1 MAWALLGTSI
11 SLLLLPVLLRRVG
24 ASSAWRAASCMPD
37 HCFCERI
44 RDGVMRQPANTW
56 SSMAFVAAGFWILGS
71 EGGTRGGK
79 PSLRPVHRIL
89 LGIAVLLIGY
99 GSAFYHAT
107 LSFAGQFFDV
117 FGMYLL
123 AVFIV
128 LYGWWRLRP
137 LTDGTVIALYAG
149 INAAL
154 AALLLWLPG
163 ARRYAFGGLILAGL
177 GVEMCARRRRPFAMD
192 ARWLAA
198 AVLVLAVGFAAWTLD
213 ITRLVCAP
221 GSVLQG
227 HALWHVAGAAASLLL
242 FRYYASAA
250 ADGLA
255 GRNGTRSA
263 LRSGIDFPSDP
274 PSV

>member
-1 MAWALLGTSI
+1 MRLDRRPIAWALLGTSI
-11 SLLLLPVLLRRVG
+11 SLLIVPMLMRRAG

-56 SSMAFVAAGFWILGS
+56 SSLAFVAAGFWILGS
-71 EGGTRGGK
+71 HGAGRTGT
-79 PSLRPVHRIL
+79 PSLRPVHRVL
-89 LGIAVLLIGY
+89 LGIAVILIGL

-107 LSFAGQFFDV
+107 LSFAGQFVDV

-128 LYGWWRLRP
+128 VYGWSRLRP
-137 LTDGTVIALYAG
+137 LNDGTVVALYAG

-154 AALLLWLPG
+154 AALLLWLP
-163 ARRYAFGGLILAGL
+163 AVRRYAFGVLILAGL
-177 GVEMCARRRRPFAMD
+177 ALEMRVRGRRPAGMD
-192 ARWLAA
+192 GRYLAA
-198 AVLVLAVGFAAWTLD
+198 AVLVLAAGFAAWTLD
-213 ITRLVCAP
+213 IRRLVCQP

-242 FRYYASAA
+242 FRYYASAGTTNGPA
-250 ADGLA
+250 A
-255 GRNGTRSA
+255 
-263 LRSGIDFPSDP
+263 P
-274 PSV
+274 